1 MGLLKKLIGESK
13 TSKKT
18 SEGVFLPIKVGDII
32 LRGRFRNRKVEVKE
46 ITIDEHGLP
55 LINGKNIVNFRFHT
69 PEEETENNDES

>member
-1 MGLLKKLIGESK
+1 MSLLKKLLSESK
-13 TSKKT
+13 SARRTKD
-18 SEGVFLPIKVGDII
+18 GIFIPIKVGDII

-69 PEEETENNDES
+69 PEQETEDNDES

>member
-1 MGLLKKLIGESK
+1 MSLLKKILGESK
-13 TSKKT
+13 TSRKT
-18 SEGVFLPIKVGDII
+18 KEGIFIPIKVGDVI

-69 PEEETENNDES
+69 PEETGETDES